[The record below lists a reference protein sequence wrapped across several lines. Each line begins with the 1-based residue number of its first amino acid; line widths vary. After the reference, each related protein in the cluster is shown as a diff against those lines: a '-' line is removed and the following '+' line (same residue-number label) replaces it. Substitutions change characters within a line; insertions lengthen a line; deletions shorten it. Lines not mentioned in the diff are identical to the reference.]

1 MSNTGLNIKIE
12 EGLGSNRRL
21 AAFYDFVYSSNE
33 VDVLG
38 GDSEFTGVIFNDSI
52 CNDPSLHTGYV
63 LGSYDSLESTS
74 ESKLVSLLSNDN
86 LDLKSG
92 NFIVP
97 SEGLSFSDMS
107 IIIDFEFSGPIS
119 DGVIVGCFDKG
130 VETNAGFNLTGT
142 TSEGFNIG
150 VTERGHLFCQTF
162 GSNGDSIEVMYDT
175 ELSKRNLISVSIYNS
190 ALQVSSFDYL
200 NDIVSSIDTPIE
212 NQYVDGNGS
221 LIFGGTNLY
230 HRSSSE
236 TEETFSGVLN
246 NVVILSG
253 FVDGSVLKDVGEGLL
268 SDYSYTAPVET
279 QHQRITGYSETITYK
294 TGIIGYDYTVTGTL
308 SIITGREYITGSFT
322 NSSSELKEEG
332 ERYYK
337 YYTLNNGS
345 SETFYKEEL
354 GKLHSNSG
362 YVYYPTGEGAYDT
375 LGLNDIS
382 ESIQTYTETSGI
394 EQDKININLYG
405 KTLQTGILSEIS
417 GIVTT
422 PLQET
427 FSTFTEAVSGLS
439 LTEESSLFKKDYI
452 YYLGVRS

>member
-1 MSNTGLNIKIE
+1 MSSTGLSIKIE

-38 GDSEFTGVIFNDSI
+38 GDSEFTGVILNDSL
-52 CNDPSLHTGYV
+52 CNNSSLHTGYV
-63 LGSYDSLESTS
+63 LGSYGSLESTS
-74 ESKLVSLLSNDN
+74 SNELASLLSNGN
-86 LDLKSG
+86 LDLRSG

-97 SEGLSFSDMS
+97 SEGLSFSDVS
-107 IIIDFEFSGPIS
+107 IIVDFEFSEGIS
-119 DGVIVGCFDKG
+119 DGVIIGCFDKG
-130 VETNAGFNLTGT
+130 IETNAGFNLTGV
-142 TSEGFNIG
+142 TSEGFNVG

-175 ELSKRNLISVSIYNS
+175 ELSKRNLISVSVYDS

-200 NDIVSSIDTPIE
+200 NDLVSSIDVSIE
-212 NQYVDGNGS
+212 NEYVDGSGS
-221 LIFGGTNLY
+221 LIFGGSNLY

-236 TEETFSGVLN
+236 TEGTFNGTLN

-253 FVDGSVLKDVGEGLL
+253 FVDGSVLKDIGEGLL
-268 SDYSYTAPVET
+268 SNYSYTAPVET
-279 QHQRITGYSETITYK
+279 QHQRVTGYSETITYK
-294 TGIIGYDYTVTGTL
+294 TGIIGYDYNVTGTL
-308 SIITGREYITGSFT
+308 SIITGREYITGSFA
-322 NSSSELKEEG
+322 SSSAELKEEG

-394 EQDKININLYG
+394 EQDKINIDLYG
-405 KTLQTGILSEIS
+405 KTLQTGVLSEIS
-417 GIVTT
+417 GVVTT

-439 LTEESSLFKKDYI
+439 LTEESALFKKDFI
-452 YYLGVRS
+452 YYLGVRP